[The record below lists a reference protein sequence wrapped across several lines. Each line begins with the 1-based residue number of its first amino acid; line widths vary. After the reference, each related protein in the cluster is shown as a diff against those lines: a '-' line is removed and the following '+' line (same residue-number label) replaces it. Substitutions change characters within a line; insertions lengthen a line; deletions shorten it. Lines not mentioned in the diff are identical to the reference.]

1 VTPYYQDNPNEFK
14 SVNIASEEV
23 FDNPKYI
30 NRSDIRLTLDEAADY
45 LLLKRIYDE
54 IEYSEII
61 NIREVIDY
69 VDSEELADLNEAVQQ
84 KKA

>member
-1 VTPYYQDNPNEFK
+1 
-14 SVNIASEEV
+14 V

-54 IEYSEII
+54 IEYSDII